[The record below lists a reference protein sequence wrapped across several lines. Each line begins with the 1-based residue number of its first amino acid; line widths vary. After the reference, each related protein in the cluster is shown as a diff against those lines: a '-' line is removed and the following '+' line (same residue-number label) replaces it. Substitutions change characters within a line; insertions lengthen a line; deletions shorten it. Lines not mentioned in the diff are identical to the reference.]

1 MRLIVDS
8 REQEV
13 YGHLKSMELPSHI
26 QLETQSLPLGDFLVC
41 DENETAMLL
50 YERKSFSD
58 LFASIKDGRYE
69 EQSFRLQNDARFPNK
84 KDIVYVLEGMYS
96 QLKQRSDKK
105 LLASTMT
112 SLMFFKGFSVMR
124 TSSPQDTA
132 EWMIH
137 MIDKI
142 HRDTSKGKVRYGGV
156 SSSSSSSS
164 NIDSNNHPEM
174 THTTETPCYSSVVKS
189 VKKENV
195 TKENIGTIMLCQ
207 IPGISSK
214 IASAIM
220 EQVNHSFTNLI
231 QMLKYEPEKIENLKI
246 GDKPRKISKTIV
258 PSLKSFLLDPE
269 PISESD
275 QEPNPDSQREPEPE
289 PEPKIQS

>member
-26 QLETQSLPLGDFLVC
+26 QLESQSLPLGDFLVC

-69 EQSFRLQNDARFPNK
+69 EQSFRLQNDSRFPNK

-156 SSSSSSSS
+156 SSSMDC
-164 NIDSNNHPEM
+164 NISSNNHTEI

-195 TKENIGTIMLCQ
+195 TKENIGTIMLSQ

-275 QEPNPDSQREPEPE
+275 PE

>member
-26 QLETQSLPLGDFLVC
+26 QLESQSLPLGDFLVC
-41 DENETAMLL
+41 DDNETAMLL

-69 EQSFRLQNDARFPNK
+69 EQSFRLQNDSRFPNK

-142 HRDTSKGKVRYGGV
+142 YRDTSKGKVRYGGV
-156 SSSSSSSS
+156 SSSSTD
-164 NIDSNNHPEM
+164 NNNHQEM
-174 THTTETPCYSSVVKS
+174 THTTETPCYSTVVKS

-195 TKENIGTIMLCQ
+195 TKENIGTIMLSQ

-246 GDKPRKISKTIV
+246 GEKPRKISKTIV

-269 PISESD
+269 SESD
-275 QEPNPDSQREPEPE
+275 QESKPDSQTEQEQE
-289 PEPKIQS
+289 PEPKIHS

>member
-142 HRDTSKGKVRYGGV
+142 RRDTSKGKVRYGGV
-156 SSSSSSSS
+156 SCSSSSSSMDC
-164 NIDSNNHPEM
+164 NISSHNHPEI

-195 TKENIGTIMLCQ
+195 TKENIGTIMLSQ

-258 PSLKSFLLDPE
+258 PSLKSFLLDSE
-269 PISESD
+269 PISES
-275 QEPNPDSQREPEPE
+275 EPEPDSQTE

>member
-156 SSSSSSSS
+156 SSSSMDC
-164 NIDSNNHPEM
+164 NISSNNHPEIN
-174 THTTETPCYSSVVKS
+174 HTTETPCYSSVVKS

-195 TKENIGTIMLCQ
+195 TKENIGTIMLSQ

-258 PSLKSFLLDPE
+258 PSLKSFLLDSE
-269 PISESD
+269 PISES
-275 QEPNPDSQREPEPE
+275 EPEPDSQTE